1 GAVDPMGIVN
11 RKPELDITAT
21 VNLSREGDEDG
32 TIVDIEEEVLV
43 YQNLNN
49 IGVQS
54 IIRPI
59 QLTCRD
65 DPTCPGRFTVSGSGI
80 TNGTV
85 VYPGDFEFIG
95 EGIVTGGVI
104 DGDEDEEFGAR
115 PYTIHTYGDKSYN
128 G

>member
-49 IGVQS
+49 LGVQS

-59 QLTCRD
+59 QLTFRD

-85 VYPGDFEFIG
+85 FYPGDFVFIG
-95 EGIVTGGVI
+95 EVI
-104 DGDEDEEFGAR
+104 LTRG
-115 PYTIHTYGDKSYN
+115 HMYGDDDHEF
-128 G
+128 